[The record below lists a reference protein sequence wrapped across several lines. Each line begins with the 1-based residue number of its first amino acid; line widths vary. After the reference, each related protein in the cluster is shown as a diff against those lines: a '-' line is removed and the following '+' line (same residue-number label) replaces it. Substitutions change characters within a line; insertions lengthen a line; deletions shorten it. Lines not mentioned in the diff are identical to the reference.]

1 MIKIEPVNIRKTIR
15 HQQQHHPPRQSHI
28 LIICDVPVSSERL
41 CLYLNKIIYFNI
53 SCSLARITLFL
64 HKWVFSG
71 NLIIFVFQELLCL
84 KDLDSFRNDMQI
96 GLPENLLAH
105 IQDEF
110 SKVGDDFGNIMHH
123 FSYLVNSFQSGILL
137 ESYILLE

>member
-1 MIKIEPVNIRKTIR
+1 
-15 HQQQHHPPRQSHI
+15 
-28 LIICDVPVSSERL
+28 
-41 CLYLNKIIYFNI
+41 
-53 SCSLARITLFL
+53 
-64 HKWVFSG
+64 
-71 NLIIFVFQELLCL
+71 
-84 KDLDSFRNDMQI
+84 MQI

>member
-1 MIKIEPVNIRKTIR
+1 MSRV
-15 HQQQHHPPRQSHI
+15 
-28 LIICDVPVSSERL
+28 
-41 CLYLNKIIYFNI
+41 
-53 SCSLARITLFL
+53 
-64 HKWVFSG
+64 
-71 NLIIFVFQELLCL
+71 LCL